1 MSNDPVVW
9 IGQVVDYH
17 NDPELVPIMASVD
30 AAFENEHGS
39 TFEHAFATRAHDGR
53 WAKTWLSILQRTA
66 NQAVRSRYADWE
78 DLGAPYDRG
87 ELTSSG
93 CDAATARDRV
103 RWAKAQEAAWYEA
116 VSRWRFATANAI
128 RDEYVTSMGQWLY
141 PPELGVAPP
150 R

>member
-1 MSNDPVVW
+1 MINDPIVW

-30 AAFENEHGS
+30 AAFENEYGS
-39 TFEHAFATRAHDGR
+39 TFEHAFSMQPHDGQ
-53 WAKTWLSILQRTA
+53 WAKAWLNILQRTA
-66 NQAVRSRYADWE
+66 NHAVRTGYADWE
-78 DLGAPYDRG
+78 DLGEPYDQG

-93 CDAATARDRV
+93 WDPATTRRRV

-116 VSRWRFATANAI
+116 VTRWRFATAGAI
-128 RDEYVTSMGQWLY
+128 RDEYITAMDQWLY